1 MLIRVGDLW
10 RYRGAPD
17 APPADWKDPAFD
29 DSAWPQGPTGI
40 GYGDGDDAT
49 VVAMQGA
56 YLTLYTRAAFQVD
69 LPSRYEGLLLEI
81 DFDTRTRDFS
91 RRT

>member
-10 RYRGAPD
+10 GYRGAPG

-40 GYGDGDDAT
+40 GYGYGDDAT
-49 VVAMQGA
+49 VVAKSP
-56 YLTLYTRAAFQVD
+56 LTARPSGWYQSPDQFAHNCPRARVGRLVD
-69 LPSRYEGLLLEI
+69 PGP
-81 DFDTRTRDFS
+81 FCT
-91 RRT
+91 